1 MLQSV
6 NKKIVS
12 VGGKKKMDLSWE
24 NGALLA
30 LKFTSGSGEARAIDS
45 FYFSFLVQ
53 LSLRLYAIQ
62 KENYASAWSYLGLYN
77 NNSNSRIVI
86 NSSFKKLFCAVDLI
100 RRRFFH
106 RNIFFFFTK
115 ILIVT
120 LKIVSLIKISKM
132 EKINKDFFLHI
143 KCRVSRD

>member
-1 MLQSV
+1 MW
-6 NKKIVS
+6 
-12 VGGKKKMDLSWE
+12 GEKKMDLSWE

-106 RNIFFFFTK
+106 RK